1 MLSRDNRAPTV
12 LTGLMQDN
20 YQLTLQHVLQRARS
34 VYRDSAVCT
43 MTANGVA
50 DTRFGELAER
60 VDRLSA
66 ALSALGVRQGD
77 RVGTLAWN
85 TQQHLELYLSVP
97 CTGAVLHTLN
107 LRLPPQQ
114 LSYTIGHAEDR
125 VVFVEDTLVPL
136 LEPILEQLTCVR
148 QWVVIGD
155 GDTRSLDP
163 VARYE
168 ELLAH
173 ATGGYQYP
181 ELDERQASALCYT
194 SGTTGNPKGVLYSH
208 RSTLLHALGAL
219 GADSIGLSCADRVL
233 PVVPMFHVNA
243 WGIPYAALLTGA
255 DLVLP
260 GRSAG
265 PEPIAHLIESQGVT
279 VSAAVPTVWWDL
291 LRYADDGK
299 PDLSGLRMLLCGG
312 AAVPLALMQAF
323 QQRHGVKVIQ
333 AWGLT
338 ETSPVGSVAIPP
350 GGATEAEHWRY
361 RDRAGRIVPLVEAR
375 LTDDSGRELPWD
387 GEAVGEIE
395 VSGPWIASAYY
406 RQEDPDGQFHGQ
418 WFRTGDI
425 GSIDQHGFIRIT
437 DRSKDV
443 IKSGGEWIS
452 SLALESALT
461 EHPSIAEAAVIAR
474 PDERWTERPLACV
487 VLADGASASPE
498 ELRAH
503 LAARMPKWWLPEEFA
518 YIAEVPKTS
527 TGKFDKKLL
536 RERLQAGRLADGGG
550 VRSATLPSD
559 HEEAGS

>member
-1 MLSRDNRAPTV
+1 MPSRRDRPAAQV
-12 LTGLMQDN
+12 LTGLMQDD

-34 VYRDSAVCT
+34 VYRDSEVRT
-43 MTANGVA
+43 LTGTGVVRA
-50 DTRFGELAER
+50 RFGELAQR

-107 LRLPPQQ
+107 LRLSPQQ
-114 LSYTIGHAEDR
+114 LAYIIGHAADR
-125 VVFVEDTLVPL
+125 VVFVEDSLVPL
-136 LEPILEQLTCVR
+136 LEPVLDQLSCVQ
-148 QWVVIGD
+148 QWVVIGG
-155 GDTRSLDP
+155 GDTGALNP
-163 VARYE
+163 VIRYE
-168 ELLAH
+168 ELLAG
-173 ATGGYQYP
+173 APGGYRYP
-181 ELDERQASALCYT
+181 ALDERQAATLCYT

-208 RSTLLHALGAL
+208 RSSLLHALGSL
-219 GADSIGLSCADRVL
+219 GADSLGLSCADRAM

-255 DLVLP
+255 GLVLP
-260 GRSAG
+260 GRFVTPQA
-265 PEPIAHLIESQGVT
+265 IAQLIESQGVT
-279 VSAAVPTVWWDL
+279 FSAAVPTVWWDL
-291 LRYADDGK
+291 LRFADGHR

-323 QQRHGVKVIQ
+323 EQRHGVNVVQ

-350 GGATEAEHWRY
+350 AGVAGEEHWRY

-375 LTDDSGRELPWD
+375 VTDDSGRELPWD

-395 VSGPWIASAYY
+395 LSGPWIASGYY
-406 RQEDPDGQFHGQ
+406 RQHDRDGKFRGR

-425 GSIDQHGFIRIT
+425 GSIDGHGFVRIT

-461 EHPSIAEAAVIAR
+461 EHHAVAEAAVIAR

-487 VLADGASASPE
+487 VLAVGASASPE
-498 ELRAH
+498 ELRTH
-503 LAARMPKWWLPEEFA
+503 LAVRMPKWWLPDEFA

-536 RERLQAGRLADGGG
+536 REQLRTGHLAGGEAAPSVTPPGGEG
-550 VRSATLPSD
+550 G
-559 HEEAGS
+559 EG